1 MDAAKK
7 QSIAEDQAYQQN
19 VDRLFQNVRKSG
31 LQMRDNIPN
40 DGNCMFHA
48 FADQRNRLGEFGHS
62 HTTLR
67 HHAVETLR
75 KGSHD
80 VSGSVCVPLRKKVPN
95 EIEIATI

>member
-7 QSIAEDQAYQQN
+7 QSIAEDEAHQQN
-19 VDRLFQNVRKSG
+19 VARLFQNVRKSG

-48 FADQRNRLGEFGHS
+48 VADQLNRLGEFGHS

-67 HHAVETLR
+67 HLAVETLR
-75 KGSHD
+75 KGSHG
-80 VSGSVCVPLRKKVPN
+80 VSGSVCFPLRKKVPS
-95 EIEIATI
+95 EIEFATI